1 MTKPIAP
8 LKIIDSKKRT
18 TENNF
23 GDNDK
28 ETQPPSLFWSGTNP
42 FRPQEVNKDQWVI
55 KRNILTAC
63 ITESERNIYCVADYY
78 DKS

>member
-28 ETQPPSLFWSGTNP
+28 ETQPPSLF
-42 FRPQEVNKDQWVI
+42 
-55 KRNILTAC
+55 
-63 ITESERNIYCVADYY
+63 
-78 DKS
+78 